1 MSKKQIH
8 HYLLSTVLS
17 PLFIALTIGIAS
29 YYGYFHSAFGKYD
42 YTVLNIQ
49 NTEDIKYYFVD
60 LDNDG
65 VSEKI
70 FLGHE
75 LESKAH
81 SFIVIYLDPL
91 NENTTLSQYN
101 FDATYVRSS
110 SMIFTDIDNDS
121 IKELFLFTLKDSC
134 VYLNGFKY
142 HPSSNISNI
151 SITPIITDVKIT
163 NVNLKNDNYEDF
175 AIFNAD
181 AIDINNDCY
190 QDLVFC
196 ITGKYSAYP
205 RKIFVYDIKKHKLI
219 SSPGKYRFS
228 TLSISTNTYSHSNKT
243 IILPKLISVPM
254 NIGDSSIIYHDRS
267 SWVVAFNDSLLPL
280 FAPIKLGYGFKNS
293 NLQLSYSNDSI
304 EGFISLHMRT
314 GKDVLSLYSLKG
326 DTINQIYLDY
336 KHVLLY
342 PSTDNDKY
350 MCSLLVGQELLGI
363 THNMKIVSLTQFSD
377 YNSKISNFRF
387 IDIDK
392 DPKKEIFLCNN
403 YGREI
408 QLFDDDFTKILSIP
422 NEDLGGLVKAH
433 TIKSNYKEN
442 YIYIEGDKKT
452 QLIKYYKNK
461 DYFLSFLIPSF
472 ITILFYFIIYFALKQ
487 REKAIKQKHQ
497 QEKDLIE
504 AQLKI
509 ANKQMSPHFQLNVL
523 NAVSYLFDKDK
534 DKAQYYMGKYARLV
548 THIMMNVDKINTSL
562 SNEISFTT
570 NYLSLEQLRLEY
582 KFDFEVHID
591 EQVDK
596 HLIIPRM
603 LIFTFCENAVKHGLF
618 HKESK
623 GSLTVDIK
631 KLDGSIVLIQ
641 IEDNGIGRNK
651 AKSLNTGGTGMGLK
665 TLNKIIKFYNSV
677 NKSIINYQIEDI
689 TDKEGTRVT
698 VTIKRKGEE

>member
-1 MSKKQIH
+1 
-8 HYLLSTVLS
+8 
-17 PLFIALTIGIAS
+17 
-29 YYGYFHSAFGKYD
+29 
-42 YTVLNIQ
+42 
-49 NTEDIKYYFVD
+49 
-60 LDNDG
+60 
-65 VSEKI
+65 
-70 FLGHE
+70 
-75 LESKAH
+75 
-81 SFIVIYLDPL
+81 
-91 NENTTLSQYN
+91 
-101 FDATYVRSS
+101 
-110 SMIFTDIDNDS
+110 
-121 IKELFLFTLKDSC
+121 
-134 VYLNGFKY
+134 
-142 HPSSNISNI
+142 
-151 SITPIITDVKIT
+151 
-163 NVNLKNDNYEDF
+163 
-175 AIFNAD
+175 
-181 AIDINNDCY
+181 
-190 QDLVFC
+190 
-196 ITGKYSAYP
+196 
-205 RKIFVYDIKKHKLI
+205 
-219 SSPGKYRFS
+219 
-228 TLSISTNTYSHSNKT
+228 
-243 IILPKLISVPM
+243 
-254 NIGDSSIIYHDRS
+254 
-267 SWVVAFNDSLLPL
+267 
-280 FAPIKLGYGFKNS
+280 
-293 NLQLSYSNDSI
+293 
-304 EGFISLHMRT
+304 
-314 GKDVLSLYSLKG
+314 
-326 DTINQIYLDY
+326 
-336 KHVLLY
+336 
-342 PSTDNDKY
+342 
-350 MCSLLVGQELLGI
+350 MCSLLAGQELLGV